1 MRTVYK
7 NHSTALAALLLLP
20 VGAVVAGCGADSLFD
35 DAVRGNVV
43 VVADIDNGPG
53 GSRTCIDPKTY
64 SGNVTGVL
72 WTPDD
77 RLGVFG
83 TAGTLNACFSNVENS
98 ANRGRTSFTGTLAAG
113 EVPQYAYYPFSE
125 SNSGR
130 TADNLL
136 GTVNGE
142 QTFSL
147 DTGLLSDDWKY
158 GSLRGNSDEGYE
170 FSMKHLFA
178 MAKVDISAAG
188 SALEGQRLDYITLKV
203 SPADASSAKRRIHG
217 DFTFNATNGS
227 YSLAGE
233 AAEGDDGVKM
243 TWSDR
248 PQLTSGAKYTGYL
261 TLIPDIHE
269 GDQLT
274 ITVATLEYAATYK
287 VRCKVD
293 FQSGSIYTLP
303 LDLSYLANTMKA
315 DYNEDPYVRALP
327 AITSLKFTVAGN
339 EGKILDKK
347 LRTTASSSKYS
358 SEFVSVS
365 EETAT
370 ISADSIGLTIP
381 YLYNHKL
388 VPTFEVSKG
397 AVVTANGK
405 EIKSGETEV
414 DWAVTDRITVTADGD
429 SRTYR
434 VHIGNTGLPVVVI
447 KQSESGD
454 FSKKY
459 TGGLTIGG
467 NNIGGTLLNQF
478 VDFMVRGKDT
488 DWVEDDEMT
497 VYNADGTVDMPMT
510 LCGVRLRG
518 NSTQK
523 LPKKPFAIKLTQK
536 QPVLG
541 MAAHKRWCLLAN
553 WLDRSMIRN
562 LVGFAAANATT
573 KAWKNTEGAA
583 EGLTWNPSGKSVE
596 LVIDGRHVGN
606 YLICEQIKIG
616 SKRLNINDNYED
628 LTADAKSSE
637 YEDCGYLVE
646 FDVMQDE
653 TYKGVTSRGVTW
665 QLKDDVL
672 PAEYHT
678 KIKTKMQAIEDAIK
692 GGNFE
697 AYSQLID
704 IPSAIDQW
712 LIWELALN
720 REYTEPRSIYGYFN
734 GGNDKLHFGP
744 VWDFDRG
751 TFQNPDQAKSMGSTR
766 VKPWNAFLSSTSKI
780 SKSGGYKENQQP
792 CMWYPLLM
800 DDAAFVKAVQDRWTI
815 LYPYLQQVVS
825 EIERFGNENAL
836 SWKYDSE
843 MWPGT
848 ASALNAG
855 YPSGFSDFSGDENLT
870 DYPSVIEN
878 LINCYNGRLEGLD
891 ALIRAGNFK
900 VSESKF

>member
-1 MRTVYK
+1 MRTGYT
-7 NHSTALAALLLLP
+7 NHPSALAALLLLSA
-20 VGAVVAGCGADSLFD
+20 GAVLAGCGADTLFD
-35 DAVRGNVV
+35 DGVRGNVV
-43 VVADIDNGPG
+43 VVADIDNGHDG
-53 GSRTCIDPKTY
+53 TRTCIDPNTY

-83 TAGTLNACFSNVENS
+83 TAGTANAPFSNVETS
-98 ANRGRTSFTGTLAAG
+98 AKRGRTSFTGTLAAG
-113 EVPQYAYYPFSE
+113 EEPQYAYYPFSE
-125 SNSGR
+125 DNSSR
-130 TADNLL
+130 SADNLQ
-136 GTVNGE
+136 GTVHGE

-147 DTGLLSDDWKY
+147 ATGLLSDDWKY
-158 GSLRGNSDEGYE
+158 GTLRGTTDEGYE
-170 FSMKHLFA
+170 FKMKHLFA
-178 MAKVDISAAG
+178 MAKVDISASG
-188 SALEGQRLDYITLKV
+188 TALEGQQLDYITLTV
-203 SPADASSAKRRIHG
+203 TPADASSPARRIHG

-233 AAEGDDGVKM
+233 AAEGDDVVKM

-261 TLIPDIHE
+261 TLIPDIHN

-287 VRCKVD
+287 VKCKVD

-303 LDLSYLANTMKA
+303 LDLSYLAEKMKA

-347 LRTTASSSKYS
+347 LQTTVSSSKYS
-358 SEFVSVS
+358 SKFVSVS

-381 YLYNHKL
+381 YLYDHKL
-388 VPTFEVSKG
+388 VPTFTVPEG
-397 AVVTANGK
+397 AVVTANGQVI
-405 EIKSGETEV
+405 ESGKTEV
-414 DWAVTDRITVTADGD
+414 DWSAVKQMEVTADGD
-429 SRTYR
+429 TRTYR

-447 KQSESGD
+447 KQSASGD

-459 TGGLTIGG
+459 TGGINIGG
-467 NNIGGTLLNQF
+467 SNIGGTLLNQF
-478 VDFMVRGKDT
+478 VSFMVRGKDT
-488 DWVEDDEMT
+488 NWVEDDQMT
-497 VYNADGTVDMPMT
+497 VYNADGTVDMATT

-536 QPVLG
+536 QKVLG
-541 MAAHKRWCLLAN
+541 MPSHKRWCLMAN

-573 KAWKNTEGAA
+573 KAWQTEGAA
-583 EGLTWNPSGKSVE
+583 EGITWNPSGKSVE
-596 LVIDGRHVGN
+596 LVIDGHHVGN
-606 YLICEQIKIG
+606 YLLCEQIKIG
-616 SKRLNINDNYED
+616 SKRLNIKDNYED
-628 LTADAKSSE
+628 LTADALSNA

-653 TYKGVTSRGVTW
+653 TYKGVTTRGVTW
-665 QLKDDVL
+665 QLKDDLL
-672 PAEYHT
+672 PDEYVSNLTT
-678 KIKTKMQAIEDAIK
+678 KIQAIETAIK
-692 GGNFE
+692 GGNFAE
-697 AYSQLID
+697 YSQLID

-720 REYTEPRSIYGYFN
+720 REYTEPRSIYGYIN

-751 TFQNPDQAKSMGSTR
+751 TFQNPTQAKAMGSSR
-766 VKPWNAFLSSTSKI
+766 VKQWDAFLSSSSKV
-780 SKSGGYKENQQP
+780 SKSGGYKEDQQP

-800 DDAAFVKAVQDRWTI
+800 DDAEFVQAVQSRWTI
-815 LYPYLQQVVS
+815 LKPYLEQVVS
-825 EIERFGNENAL
+825 EIERLGKENAL
-836 SWKYDSE
+836 SWKYDSQ

-870 DYPSVIEN
+870 DYPSVIQN
-878 LINCYNGRLEGLD
+878 LIDCYTGRLNGLD
-891 ALIRAGNFK
+891 ALIKAGNFK
-900 VSESKF
+900 VSESTF

>member
-1 MRTVYK
+1 MKRLFWRAWTAAVVL
-7 NHSTALAALLLLP
+7 TALCSCAEEALEGNNRLRTETIT
-20 VGAVVAGCGADSLFD
+20 ADMPED
-35 DAVRGNVV
+35 MGQ
-43 VVADIDNGPG
+43 PG
-53 GSRTCIDPKTY
+53 TRTCIDMNSSSNGTTGLLWQSTDTIGVYGQQGATCNAPFACQATTNQAQATF
-64 SGNVTGVL
+64 SGQ
-72 WTPDD
+72 
-77 RLGVFG
+77 
-83 TAGTLNACFSNVENS
+83 VEEGDPS
-98 ANRGRTSFTGTLAAG
+98 YR
-113 EVPQYAYYPFSE
+113 AYYPYSAENNGVDIDHLRGCLPKEQPFDLVTGKLTGDYKYGAPVGNTKRFTFRHLFSMLRVSVNAE
-125 SNSGR
+125 GTSLEG
-130 TADNLL
+130 DNLDRIIL
-136 GTVNGE
+136 SVKDAQGNPRGVCGSF
-142 QTFSL
+142 TFSARDGSWDNL
-147 DTGLLSDDWKY
+147 TETSDCIVMPWT
-158 GSLRGNSDEGYE
+158 
-170 FSMKHLFA
+170 
-178 MAKVDISAAG
+178 SA
-188 SALEGQRLDYITLKV
+188 
-203 SPADASSAKRRIHG
+203 
-217 DFTFNATNGS
+217 
-227 YSLAGE
+227 
-233 AAEGDDGVKM
+233 
-243 TWSDR
+243 
-248 PQLTSGAKYTGYL
+248 PQLTSDSTYQGFITILPTVKTGDK
-261 TLIPDIHE
+261 I
-269 GDQLT
+269 T
-274 ITVATLEYAATYK
+274 ITVLTDNHKAEFTAPCL
-287 VRCKVD
+287 VD
-293 FQSGSIYTLP
+293 FEAENIYNIPLTLKGFS
-303 LDLSYLANTMKA
+303 DNAAKFGYT
-315 DYNEDPYVRALP
+315 ETVLP
-327 AITSLKFTVAGN
+327 AITSFGFKVADN
-339 EGKILDKK
+339 SGKLLDKK
-347 LRTTASSSKYS
+347 LQTTASSSSYS
-358 SEFVSVS
+358 SKFVSVT

-370 ISADSIGLTIP
+370 ISDDSIGLTIP
-381 YLYNHKL
+381 YLYDHKL
-388 VPTFEVSKG
+388 VPTFTVPEG

-405 EIKSGETEV
+405 EIKSGETVV
-414 DWAVTDRITVTADGD
+414 DWAVTDRITVTAGDD

-447 KQSESGD
+447 KQSSSGD

-459 TGGLTIGG
+459 TGGLNIG
-467 NNIGGTLLNQF
+467 NSNIGGTLLNQF
-478 VDFMVRGKDT
+478 VDFMIRGKDT
-488 DWVEDDEMT
+488 EWVEDDEMT

-536 QPVLG
+536 KAVLG
-541 MAAHKRWCLLAN
+541 MASHKRWCLMAN

-573 KAWKNTEGAA
+573 KAWKNTAGAA
-583 EGLTWNPSGKSVE
+583 EGITWNPSGKSVE

-628 LTADAKSSE
+628 LKADGKSNA

-653 TYKGVTSRGVTW
+653 AYKGVTSRGVTW

-672 PAEYHT
+672 PDDYHT

-697 AYSQLID
+697 EYSQLID

-720 REYTEPRSIYGYFN
+720 REYTEPRSIYGYIN

-751 TFQNPDQAKSMGSTR
+751 TFQNPEKAKAMGSSR
-766 VKPWNAFLSSTSKI
+766 VKSWDAFLSSASKI

-800 DDAAFVKAVQDRWTI
+800 DDAKFVEAVQDRWTI

-825 EIERFGNENAL
+825 EIERLGKENAL

-878 LINCYNGRLEGLD
+878 LINCYNGRLQGLD

>member
-1 MRTVYK
+1 M
-7 NHSTALAALLLLP
+7 
-20 VGAVVAGCGADSLFD
+20 
-35 DAVRGNVV
+35 
-43 VVADIDNGPG
+43 
-53 GSRTCIDPKTY
+53 
-64 SGNVTGVL
+64 
-72 WTPDD
+72 
-77 RLGVFG
+77 
-83 TAGTLNACFSNVENS
+83 
-98 ANRGRTSFTGTLAAG
+98 
-113 EVPQYAYYPFSE
+113 
-125 SNSGR
+125 
-130 TADNLL
+130 
-136 GTVNGE
+136 
-142 QTFSL
+142 
-147 DTGLLSDDWKY
+147 
-158 GSLRGNSDEGYE
+158 
-170 FSMKHLFA
+170 
-178 MAKVDISAAG
+178 
-188 SALEGQRLDYITLKV
+188 
-203 SPADASSAKRRIHG
+203 
-217 DFTFNATNGS
+217 
-227 YSLAGE
+227 
-233 AAEGDDGVKM
+233 
-243 TWSDR
+243 
-248 PQLTSGAKYTGYL
+248 
-261 TLIPDIHE
+261 
-269 GDQLT
+269 
-274 ITVATLEYAATYK
+274 
-287 VRCKVD
+287 
-293 FQSGSIYTLP
+293 
-303 LDLSYLANTMKA
+303 
-315 DYNEDPYVRALP
+315 
-327 AITSLKFTVAGN
+327 
-339 EGKILDKK
+339 
-347 LRTTASSSKYS
+347 
-358 SEFVSVS
+358 S

-381 YLYNHKL
+381 YLYDHKL
-388 VPTFEVSKG
+388 VPTFTVSEG

-405 EIKSGETEV
+405 EIESGETV
-414 DWAVTDRITVTADGD
+414 VNWAVTDRITVTAGGE

-447 KQSESGD
+447 NQSESGD

-459 TGGLTIGG
+459 NGGFNIG
-467 NNIGGTLLNQF
+467 NSHVGGTLLNQF

-488 DWVEDDEMT
+488 EWVTDDQMT

-510 LCGVRLRG
+510 KCGVRLRG

-536 QPVLG
+536 KAVLG
-541 MAAHKRWCLLAN
+541 MASHKRWCLMAN

-573 KAWKNTEGAA
+573 KAWKNTAGAA
-583 EGLTWNPSGKSVE
+583 EGITWNPSGKSVE

-628 LTADAKSSE
+628 LTADAKSNA

-646 FDVMQDE
+646 FDVTQDE

-672 PAEYHT
+672 PDDYHT

-697 AYSQLID
+697 TYSQLID

-720 REYTEPRSIYGYFN
+720 REYTEPRSIYGYIN

-751 TFQNPDQAKSMGSTR
+751 TFQNPEQAKAMGSSR
-766 VKPWNAFLSSTSKI
+766 VKPWNAFLSSASKI
-780 SKSGGYKENQQP
+780 SRRGGYKEDQQP

-800 DDAAFVKAVQDRWTI
+800 DDAKFVEAVQKRWTI

-825 EIERFGNENAL
+825 EIERLGRENAL

-878 LINCYNGRLEGLD
+878 LINCYNGRLQGLD

-900 VSESKF
+900 VSESTF